1 MFDYVVNE
9 LSPLLLEWE
18 NKLTQ
23 LTEEQISVSRNSQN
37 RNIRQIVGH
46 MVDSASN
53 NTHRIVHLQYRETPL
68 EFPNYATYGN
78 NDRWISIQ
86 NYETENWGNLVNLWK
101 YTHLHIIHVMQQIK
115 PDKLTN
121 EWIADK
127 SQKVTLKEMID
138 DFPRHFKLHL
148 SEIKQLINL
157 TT

>member
-1 MFDYVVNE
+1 MFDHLKDE
-9 LSPLLLEWE
+9 LGSRLSEWE
-18 NKLTQ
+18 NKLIH
-23 LTEEQISVSRNSQN
+23 LTEEQISVPRNSQN

-53 NTHRIVHLQYRETPL
+53 NTHRIVYLQYCETPL

-78 NDRWISIQ
+78 NNRWISIQ
-86 NYETENWGNLVNLWK
+86 NYENENWANLVYLWK
-101 YTHLHIIHVMQQIK
+101 YTHLHIIHVIQQIK

-127 SQKVTLKEMID
+127 NQKVTLKDMVD

-148 SEIKQLINL
+148 SEINQLINSI
-157 TT
+157 T